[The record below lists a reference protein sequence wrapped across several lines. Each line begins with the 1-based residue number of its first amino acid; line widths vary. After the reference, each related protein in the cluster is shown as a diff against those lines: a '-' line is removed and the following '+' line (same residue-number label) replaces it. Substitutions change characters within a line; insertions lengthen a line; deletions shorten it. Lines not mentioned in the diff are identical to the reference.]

1 MSAVPSTSST
11 PHSNFAFIFN
21 TALEQYKRKTKH
33 DLAKHP
39 LLPTLQSCDSP
50 EAILTVLR
58 EQSPNQSQNGD
69 DGHTKWI
76 IPTVNVL
83 YSFSATLGGVVGLA
97 FPPANIIFKGIGVL
111 LLATKDVRAN
121 RDKVIDLF
129 SSIERFFQRLEIYTG
144 ITPTTAMTDIV
155 VDIMVE
161 VLAILATATKEV
173 KCGRLKR
180 FFRKLVGNTEIED
193 SLQRLDRLTQ
203 EEARMACAE
212 SLKVTHGV
220 DAKVMGVDD
229 RVRDVEGKVEDVQDD
244 VQDVGNKVENVDG
257 RVQDVQVDV
266 HDVGNKVQDVGS
278 DVNDISCKVREVNR
292 NQLRDSLLRWLSP
305 SDPSINHN
313 IASKTHHDGT
323 AQWFFQGNIFNQWK
337 STGSF
342 LWIHGKPGS
351 GKSTL
356 CSSIIQ
362 DIMSLRDAGTAS
374 MAYFYFDFRD
384 VDKQRLHNLLPS
396 LLIQLSA
403 RSDPCHDILSQLYSA
418 HDRGEKQPSDRA
430 MVECLK
436 KMLTIEVQ
444 EPTYIIMDALDE
456 CPITSTIPSPREEV
470 LELVDELVGL
480 HLSNLHICVTSR
492 PESDIQAFLGPL
504 TSRPVSLHDESGQQH
519 DIADYVSS
527 FVHSDRRM
535 RRWREED
542 KDLVIKTLSEKADG
556 MFRWVFCQLEVLRHC
571 FPPSVRRILEELPD
585 SLDETY
591 ERILREIRKS
601 NQGLARRL
609 MQCLVAAVRPLQV
622 KELAEVLAFD
632 FNAEGIPKLN
642 QNWRW
647 EDQEEA
653 VMSACSSLVTIVKDG
668 GSPIVQFSHFSV
680 KEFLTADRLA
690 EPMRDVSRYH
700 IELEAAHT
708 ILAQACIGVL
718 LRLDDHVDRDNIEDF
733 PLAPY
738 AAEYW
743 PKHAKFGS
751 VSARIKDGMECLF
764 DEDKPHF
771 ATWLWIYEERDGD
784 RMTTMRPEKPR
795 AVPLYHAA
803 WLGFRDLA
811 AHLIA
816 EHPEHV
822 NARGYYEETTIHA
835 ATAGNTDILSLILE
849 HNVDVDGRG
858 MLGRTPLHPA
868 ASSGKLDIGQCLLD
882 HGADINALNHLG
894 WTPLFKAAGG
904 GHVEFAQMLLERGA
918 VIDARDNGGRTALS
932 WAVEGGKIQVVRLL
946 LKHGADVNAHDKFG
960 RTASQFT
967 TRQEILELLSEY
979 GAESVN

>member
-11 PHSNFAFIFN
+11 PHSNFASIFN
-21 TALEQYKRKTKH
+21 TALEQYKRKTKQ
-33 DLAKHP
+33 DLASHP
-39 LLPTLQSCDSP
+39 LLPRLQSCGSP

-58 EQSPNQSQNGD
+58 EQSPEFNQSQNGD
-69 DGHTKWI
+69 DAHTKWI

-97 FPPANIIFKGIGVL
+97 FPPANIIFTGIGVL
-111 LLATKDVRAN
+111 LLAAKDVRAS
-121 RDKVIDLF
+121 RDKLIDLF
-129 SSIERFFQRLEIYTG
+129 SSIERFFQRLAIYTG
-144 ITPTTAMTDIV
+144 ITPTTAMTDII

-161 VLAILATATKEV
+161 VLTILATATKEV
-173 KCGRLKR
+173 KCGRLKK
-180 FFRKLVGNTEIED
+180 FLRKLIGNTDIED

-203 EEARMACAE
+203 EEARMASAE
-212 SLKVTHGV
+212 LLKVTHGV
-220 DAKVMGVDD
+220 D
-229 RVRDVEGKVEDVQDD
+229 GKVEDVHGEVHDT
-244 VQDVGNKVENVDG
+244 GN
-257 RVQDVQVDV
+257 RVQ
-266 HDVGNKVQDVGS
+266 GIGS
-278 DVNDISCKVREVNR
+278 DVNDISCEIREVNR
-292 NQLRDSLLRWLSP
+292 NQLRDSLLQWLSP

-313 IASKTHHDGT
+313 LASKAHHDGT

-342 LWIHGKPGS
+342 LWIQGKPGS
-351 GKSTL
+351 GKSII

-362 DIMSLRDAGTAS
+362 DITSLRDAGTAS

-436 KMLTIEVQ
+436 TMLTIEVQ

-504 TSRPVSLHDESGQQH
+504 TSRPVSLHDESGQQD

-622 KELAEVLAFD
+622 KEIAEVLAFD

-653 VMSACSSLVTIVKDG
+653 VMSACSSLVTIVKHED
-668 GSPIVQFSHFSV
+668 SRIVQFSHFSV

-690 EPMRDVSRYH
+690 EPMRDVSGYH

-718 LRLDDHVDRDNIEDF
+718 LRSDDHVDRDNIKDF
-733 PLAPY
+733 PLALY

-743 PKHAKFGS
+743 PKHAKLGS

-771 ATWLWIYEERDGD
+771 ATWLWIYDEMEGD
-784 RMTTMRPEKPR
+784 RMDTMCPEKPR
-795 AVPLYHAA
+795 AAPLCQAA
-803 WLGFRDLA
+803 RLGFRDLA

-822 NARGYYEETTIHA
+822 NASLRGYWEETTIHA
-835 ATAGNTDILSLILE
+835 AAEGGNTDIVSLLLE
-849 HNVDVDGRG
+849 HDADVDGRDNVG
-858 MLGRTPLHPA
+858 ATPLHWA

-882 HGADINALNHLG
+882 HGADINARSRYG
-894 WTPLFKAAGG
+894 WTPLFEAAGG
-904 GHVEFAQMLLERGA
+904 GHVEFAQMLLERGV
-918 VIDARDNGGRTALS
+918 VIDARDDDGRTPLS
-932 WAVEGGKIQVVRLL
+932 WAMSMRATNQARPLP
-946 LKHGADVNAHDKFG
+946 
-960 RTASQFT
+960 S
-967 TRQEILELLSEY
+967 TRH
-979 GAESVN
+979 NRRF